1 MPGTGPAPDHGGNA
15 VALRRV
21 MAALRPMLVATRSA
35 KVERRSNI
43 LSRYAGRFTRLP
55 FFGKFESLRADV
67 ERWGWMRSAL
77 IRVVSVLR
85 RCAGLYIYRI
95 NVRPLAARSSPPCL
109 PSGITV
115 RVVLADELLKA
126 ADDPD
131 LDLSPDFVRDALAR
145 GDMAFG
151 AFEDGRLVGY
161 TWRTFTAAPDRDG
174 LWARVSPPCQYSYK
188 AFTRPSHRRRR
199 IHVAITFCADAYL
212 LERGYAF
219 EVGYMEVNNFASIGV
234 ADFLGRRKIGYA
246 GYLKWFGRCIPFRT
260 PAVKKI
266 GAELLELQK

>member
-1 MPGTGPAPDHGGNA
+1 MRNDKRRSVHGGQDRRTRIAQFARLHRMRGRADRGHARGSCGGDPAGGGGRMPGTGPAPDHGGNA

-151 AFEDGRLVGY
+151 AFEDGR
-161 TWRTFTAAPDRDG
+161 
-174 LWARVSPPCQYSYK
+174 
-188 AFTRPSHRRRR
+188 
-199 IHVAITFCADAYL
+199 
-212 LERGYAF
+212 
-219 EVGYMEVNNFASIGV
+219 
-234 ADFLGRRKIGYA
+234 
-246 GYLKWFGRCIPFRT
+246 
-260 PAVKKI
+260 
-266 GAELLELQK
+266 